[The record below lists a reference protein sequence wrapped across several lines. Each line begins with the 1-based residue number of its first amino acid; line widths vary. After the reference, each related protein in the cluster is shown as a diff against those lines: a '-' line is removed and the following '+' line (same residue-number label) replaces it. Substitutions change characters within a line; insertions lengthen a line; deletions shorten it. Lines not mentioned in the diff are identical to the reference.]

1 VELTG
6 PYGHDGAYSTLQ
18 SFVAHYSESDTK
30 LLAFDPSI
38 LDPSLQGTFM
48 PNAADILAQ
57 RDTLLKGVV
66 LTDSIVTNLMNYM
79 TALTDARARNL
90 NSLVPNQ
97 VPSGLPVDHP

>member
-1 VELTG
+1 
-6 PYGHDGAYSTLQ
+6 
-18 SFVAHYSESDTK
+18 
-30 LLAFDPSI
+30 
-38 LDPSLQGTFM
+38 M

-79 TALTDARARNL
+79 TALTDDRARNL
-90 NSLVPNQ
+90 NSLVPNH